1 MRFIQLLSSE
11 TVSLLRRIYR
21 QSKQAQVRQRT
32 HCILLS
38 NGGFTIAQLMKI
50 FQVSRKTIYNWFTA
64 WEERSLVGLYDRP
77 GRGRK
82 PIFTAEQREQIHRWA
97 QETPKNLNQVL
108 NKIKKTWKLTV
119 SKDTVKR
126 ILKGFSMSWRRLR
139 RVLGG
144 SPDPQEYERKERQL
158 EGLKALDDQGIINL
172 VYMDESGFCLT
183 PYVPYAWQDKGE
195 TLGLKSQKSKRLN
208 VLGFMHRRQ
217 TVDSYIFE
225 QSITS
230 DVVIACIDEFC
241 KSCQRITVIVL
252 DQASIHTSAIVQEK
266 ETEWSENNVVLFWLP
281 TYSPELNLIEILW
294 RFMKYEWI
302 ELSVYESWI
311 TLVKYVE
318 KVLVG
323 FGNEYVINFA

>member
-11 TVSLLRRIYR
+11 TVSLLQRIYR
-21 QSKQAQVRQRT
+21 QSKRPQVRQRAQ
-32 HCILLS
+32 CILLS
-38 NGGFTIAQLMKI
+38 NQGFTIAQLMQI
-50 FQVSRKTIYNWFTA
+50 FGVSRKTIYNWFTT
-64 WEERSLVGLYDRP
+64 WEERSVAGLYDRR

-82 PIFTAEQREQIHRWA
+82 PIFTTEQREQIHRWA
-97 QETPKNLNQVL
+97 QATPKNLNSVL
-108 NKIKKTWKLTV
+108 NQIKKTWNLSV
-119 SKDTVKR
+119 SKDTLRR
-126 ILKGFSMSWRRLR
+126 ILKSFSMSWRRCR

-144 SPDPQEYERKERQL
+144 NRDPEEYERKQHQL

-195 TLGLKSQKSKRLN
+195 TLGLTSQKSDRLN
-208 VLGFMHRRQ
+208 VVGFMHRRQ
-217 TVDSYIFE
+217 TIESYLFE

-230 DVVIACIDEFC
+230 DVVIACIDEFSN
-241 KSCQRITVIVL
+241 SCQQMTVIVM
-252 DQASIHTSAIVQEK
+252 DQGSIHTSAVVREK
-266 ETEWSENNVVLFWLP
+266 EIEWSENNVVLFRLP

-311 TLVKYVE
+311 DLVEYVE

-323 FGNEYVINFA
+323 FGSEYVINFA